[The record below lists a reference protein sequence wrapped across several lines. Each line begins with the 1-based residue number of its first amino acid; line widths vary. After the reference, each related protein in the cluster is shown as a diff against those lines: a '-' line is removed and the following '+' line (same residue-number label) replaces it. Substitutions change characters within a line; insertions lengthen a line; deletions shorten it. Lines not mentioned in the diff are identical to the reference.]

1 MSFDLKN
8 VLNTPD
14 LSRKDCILL
23 LLKFNDSKAKNVNEI
38 KDLAKANGLREIEKW
53 NISMILSSL
62 KGLAIKIPEG
72 WTITRDGETYL
83 VAKGFLDYSPVIKI
97 HNNLL
102 KKTKNISSPYVKEFI
117 IEAIKSL
124 EFKLYKSAVVFSWV
138 GALSIL
144 YEYIVNNRLSDFNNE
159 ASRRDSKWKTANNID
174 GLTRMKEYDFL
185 QIIEAISLIGKNTKN
200 ELEQCL
206 KLRNSCG
213 HPSTLK
219 IGENKVASHLEILIL
234 NVYNVF
240 S

>member
-1 MSFDLKN
+1 MSIDLKN
-8 VLNTPD
+8 ILNSPE
-14 LSRKDCILL
+14 LNRKDCILL
-23 LLKFNDSKAKNVNEI
+23 LLKNNDSKAKKINEI

-62 KGLAIKIPEG
+62 KGFAIKIPDG
-72 WTITRDGETYL
+72 WTITRDGESYL
-83 VAKGFLDYSPVIKI
+83 VDKGYLDYSPVVKI
-97 HNNLL
+97 HFNLL
-102 KKTKNISSPYVKEFI
+102 KKTENISSPYVKEFI
-117 IEAIKSL
+117 VEAIKSL

-144 YEYIVNNRLSDFNNE
+144 YEYVVNNCLSDFNKE
-159 ASRRDSKWKTANNID
+159 ALKRDSKWKVASNVD
-174 GLTRMKEYDFL
+174 GLARMKEYDFL
-185 QIIEAISLIGKNTKN
+185 QIIEAITLIGKNTKN

-213 HPSTLK
+213 HPSTLR
-219 IGENKVASHLEILIL
+219 IGENTVASHLEILIL